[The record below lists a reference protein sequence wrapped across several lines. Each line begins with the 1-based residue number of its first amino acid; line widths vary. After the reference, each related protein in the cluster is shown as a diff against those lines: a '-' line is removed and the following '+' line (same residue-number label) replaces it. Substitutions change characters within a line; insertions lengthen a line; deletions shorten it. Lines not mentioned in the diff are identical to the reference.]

1 MPFEKTPVFLTEKH
15 SFESVLNSTCERLE
29 EKHLQYSI
37 RRIREMDGELA
48 VLEKELDEFISTSA
62 LLR

>member
-15 SFESVLNSTCERLE
+15 SFEAVLNTTCERLE
-29 EKHLQYSI
+29 EKHLLYSL

-48 VLEKELDEFISTSA
+48 VLEAELDEFMGASSIV
-62 LLR
+62 